1 MYDTG
6 KVMDATLEDIDNT
19 FAVTVRG
26 PVLLIQATLPHM
38 SQHGRIINISSI
50 ASKLGLGG
58 CALYAG
64 GKAAMDCISFAMA
77 AEVSKTSDSP
87 AERLVVAGSLAA

>member
-6 KVMDATLEDIDNT
+6 KVMEATLEDINNT

-26 PVLLIQATLPHM
+26 PLLMIRKTVPYM
-38 SQHGRIINISSI
+38 PQHGRIINISSI
-50 ASKLGLGG
+50 ASKLALGN

-64 GKAAMDCISFAMA
+64 GKAAMDCITLAIA
-77 AEVSKTSDSP
+77 AEVSK
-87 AERLVVAGSLAA
+87 